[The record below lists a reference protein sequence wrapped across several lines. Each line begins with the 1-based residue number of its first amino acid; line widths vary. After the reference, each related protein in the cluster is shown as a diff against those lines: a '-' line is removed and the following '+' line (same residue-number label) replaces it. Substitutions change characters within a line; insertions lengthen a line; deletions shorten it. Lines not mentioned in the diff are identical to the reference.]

1 MPRFASWSLMSSLCT
16 TNYFSKHVSI
26 IILCLLRGGRLY
38 IAVLYNIFSSIFF
51 LPVPEKK
58 KFFEERNHLF
68 SLIFHWTAFSR
79 VCDITSVPHRFPLG
93 TDLQLGAVRKK
104 CIIAGNTYFSLS
116 LTSFFYSFITI
127 AYQKEKFL

>member
-1 MPRFASWSLMSSLCT
+1 MSSLCT

-58 KFFEERNHLF
+58 KN
-68 SLIFHWTAFSR
+68 SLKKETTYS
-79 VCDITSVPHRFPLG
+79 PL
-93 TDLQLGAVRKK
+93 
-104 CIIAGNTYFSLS
+104 
-116 LTSFFYSFITI
+116 SFIEQHLAEFVTLH
-127 AYQKEKFL
+127 QFLTVFP